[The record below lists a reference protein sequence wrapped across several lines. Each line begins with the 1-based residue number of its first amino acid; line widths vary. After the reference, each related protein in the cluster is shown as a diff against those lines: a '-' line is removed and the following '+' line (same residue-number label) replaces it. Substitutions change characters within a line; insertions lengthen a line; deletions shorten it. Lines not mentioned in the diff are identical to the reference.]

1 MAVPLAKKLLPFPEG
16 TAAAANAVPGS
27 STMIR
32 HTARS
37 AEKIRCFMFLSF
49 SLVLDFTYDINIA
62 CIFASLNFRP
72 MYKKIP
78 KIAILFYFLDLV
90 KNVYHMDH
98 TAIFRHYISH
108 DNKIASNPLCTK
120 IPPSLLEG
128 GTISKQYHPSRRIQ
142 NNRK

>member
-1 MAVPLAKKLLPFPEG
+1 MCIRDR
-16 TAAAANAVPGS
+16 GS

-49 SLVLDFTYDINIA
+49 SLVLDFTYDINVA
-62 CIFASLNFRP
+62 YIFHQI
-72 MYKKIP
+72 KKIKKNGYFWNFLIHRT
-78 KIAILFYFLDLV
+78 KIKRC
-90 KNVYHMDH
+90 KNAYHMNH